1 MNIDLANAEVVA
13 DRPSGSRD
21 RLGELWL
28 LVLVLVLPLLA
39 LAMIGRAEHSPS
51 EELLEYVNARSYI
64 WPAMELRDRAAYA
77 IVLLLAGIS
86 FAWTLITSRS
96 RAGRFSASVPSGRWW
111 RTLPAV
117 GATIGVTA
125 ALQIRDPR
133 LGLSV
138 FGGFSRFD
146 VLIVAVLALVIL
158 APQEY
163 RRAVWGVPFARR
175 AIQVSAVVALLWRCL
190 PLVQRPRST
199 LDPYH
204 TWFVL
209 NELLS
214 VVGGRLPGFDFVA
227 QYSTGLGYGFWAFD
241 RLVPLDVFDSVFL
254 FITLLNVLIVVT
266 TISVICWAW
275 RRSATWLWVAV
286 VCVSAAT
293 FTQATGTPRQR
304 GVTQYFP
311 TMPIRQ
317 IGLAAMLIGIV
328 VVISSANRMA
338 RGSLIAG
345 VIAALGVAA
354 NFETGLAALAAIV
367 VVRIFFRHE
376 RPWPAMVHLLLVGLP
391 TLGLAVVLV
400 LIQQLAGAPCGI
412 DCTYEFARL
421 FGGIGFYSVDIPT
434 FGVHSVVF
442 AGFVLATL
450 VAGRTAARHSRT
462 WRDWNGVPRSADG
475 LASIRIAAV
484 TIGTAVFGLVGLSY
498 YVNRSYAALLL
509 SVFLP
514 LAISSMGMLTLL
526 VRESA
531 PNTLAER
538 LWLFP
543 LVVVCLVPVL
553 SVPRLPALDTEWS
566 RLSGDLPSWV
576 PPLETEFPVIDSVLD
591 EAKARFG
598 AAPNDVGI
606 VASNMMV
613 GPVRYGMR
621 AGLSYNSPLS
631 ILARRQ
637 AERQCEI
644 HRRDGPAVLLV
655 HPQGLYQE
663 LNFVFECGGYREHS
677 VIDGGYVAFVR
688 EEEYP

>member
-1 MNIDLANAEVVA
+1 MY
-13 DRPSGSRD
+13 P
-21 RLGELWL
+21 
-28 LVLVLVLPLLA
+28 
-39 LAMIGRAEHSPS
+39 IGT
-51 EELLEYVNARSYI
+51 
-64 WPAMELRDRAAYA
+64 
-77 IVLLLAGIS
+77 AGQ
-86 FAWTLITSRS
+86 T
-96 RAGRFSASVPSGRWW
+96 
-111 RTLPAV
+111 
-117 GATIGVTA
+117 
-125 ALQIRDPR
+125 
-133 LGLSV
+133 
-138 FGGFSRFD
+138 
-146 VLIVAVLALVIL
+146 
-158 APQEY
+158 
-163 RRAVWGVPFARR
+163 
-175 AIQVSAVVALLWRCL
+175 
-190 PLVQRPRST
+190 
-199 LDPYH
+199 
-204 TWFVL
+204 
-209 NELLS
+209 
-214 VVGGRLPGFDFVA
+214 
-227 QYSTGLGYGFWAFD
+227 
-241 RLVPLDVFDSVFL
+241 
-254 FITLLNVLIVVT
+254 
-266 TISVICWAW
+266 
-275 RRSATWLWVAV
+275 
-286 VCVSAAT
+286 
-293 FTQATGTPRQR
+293 

-328 VVISSANRMA
+328 AVISNADHMV

-345 VIAALGVAA
+345 VIAALGVAV

-400 LIQQLAGAPCGI
+400 LVQRLTDAPCGI

-421 FGGIGFYSVDIPT
+421 FGGIGFYSVDMPT

-450 VAGRTAARHSRT
+450 VAGRVAARHART
-462 WRDWNGVPRSADG
+462 WRDSNGVPRSADE

-484 TIGTAVFGLVGLSY
+484 TIGAAVFGLVGLSY
-498 YVNRSYAALLL
+498 YVNRSYAVALL
-509 SVFLP
+509 SAFLP

-553 SVPRLPALDTEWS
+553 SVPRLPALGTEWS
-566 RLSGDLPSWV
+566 RLSGDLPSWIHPV
-576 PPLETEFPVIDSVLD
+576 ETEFPVIDSVLD
-591 EAKARFG
+591 EAEARFG
-598 AAPNDVGI
+598 AAPSDVGI

-613 GPVRYGMR
+613 GPIRYGMR

-663 LNFVFECGGYREHS
+663 LNPVFECGGYREHS

-688 EEEYP
+688 EGDYP